1 MPEYSDSTQTENLD
15 DGESVPTLG
24 RRLDGARNY
33 VTITVK
39 LFGAWLLFPLAGL
52 IVLIAAASQEGGL
65 HAGTGV
71 LAFVL
76 GIAFAFTPRLPRSKD
91 IRLPWLLFPVAG
103 AVIFL
108 VFVDNDLND
117 PLGGQQWWLGLVIFA
132 ATIWIALAPQ
142 IHSFRWID
150 LGSNTS
156 DERNRTMSND
166 SDPYDLRMRAIARFV
181 SRTIILTAVIL
192 VLGGAVSGFA
202 GGEELGIGDGGRVT
216 GAVIGLVVGGFLA
229 QFWLGFAT
237 LVWFTADI
245 AQHTRTRSLA
255 TKTQRDIPGT
265 TAEGSS
271 NETPQ

>member
-1 MPEYSDSTQTENLD
+1 M
-15 DGESVPTLG
+15 
-24 RRLDGARNY
+24 
-33 VTITVK
+33 
-39 LFGAWLLFPLAGL
+39 
-52 IVLIAAASQEGGL
+52 
-65 HAGTGV
+65 
-71 LAFVL
+71 
-76 GIAFAFTPRLPRSKD
+76 
-91 IRLPWLLFPVAG
+91 PWLLFPVAG